1 MPRHPNV
8 TDEAIIQMYTS
19 EVPFKEMM
27 ILTGLT
33 DRALRN
39 VMYKHGITMNRA
51 QSSGQPRKNRVNE
64 DFFTIWSH
72 EMAWVLGI
80 LVTDGH
86 IDKIN
91 HSICFSQKDERILR
105 IIAKYMAA
113 DYVLTPFGNT
123 KKTPTLII
131 HSKKMKQDLELLG
144 ITPCKS
150 LTVPFPKVP
159 EQFLSS
165 FVRGVIDGD
174 GWVGHEG
181 YQMNVTS
188 ASESF
193 AIKLLKVFHS
203 WELNSDIKQHVS
215 QNGNTIYRIWVRGK
229 NSLQRLSGIIYQY
242 TGNDDF
248 IISKRISMTQHSK
261 HPFYHEDLSE
271 NSKWSIIGNKIV
283 HVSNSN
289 RISFRTN
296 VSKRILEELKKLAI
310 KHNTKINHLIENGLT
325 NMLLQDEL
333 SWNQIT
339 KSMDRIQYKT
349 TYDKDLLL
357 NLKAFAKERD
367 LYINELIELSVQFI
381 DIKKSRGDSSEI

>member
-33 DRALRN
+33 DRAIRN

-64 DFFTIWSH
+64 NFFKIWSH

-91 HSICFSQKDERILR
+91 HSICFSQKDEHILR

-131 HSKKMKQDLELLG
+131 HSKKMKQDLEHLG
-144 ITPCKS
+144 ITSRKS
-150 LTVPFPKVP
+150 LTVPFPNVP
-159 EQFLSS
+159 EKYLSS

-181 YQMNVTS
+181 YQVNVTS

-193 AIKLLKVFHS
+193 ANKLLEVFHS

-215 QNGNTIYRIWVRGK
+215 QKGNTIYRIWVRGK
-229 NSLQRLSGIIYQY
+229 NSLQRLSGIIYKY

-248 IISKRISMTQHSK
+248 VISKRISMTQHSK
-261 HPFYHEDLSE
+261 HRFYHEDLSE
-271 NSKWSIIGNKIV
+271 NSKWRIIGNKIV

-296 VSKRILEELKKLAI
+296 VSKRILEELKKMAL

-333 SWNQIT
+333 PW
-339 KSMDRIQYKT
+339 KR
-349 TYDKDLLL
+349 
-357 NLKAFAKERD
+357 A
-367 LYINELIELSVQFI
+367 
-381 DIKKSRGDSSEI
+381 

>member
-1 MPRHPNV
+1 MPRHPNI

-33 DRALRN
+33 DRAIRN
-39 VMYKHGITMNRA
+39 VMYKHGISMNRA
-51 QSSGQPRKNRVNE
+51 QFSGQPRKNKVNE
-64 DFFTIWSH
+64 DFFSVWSH

-113 DYVLTPFGNT
+113 DYVLTPFGKT

-131 HSKKMKQDLELLG
+131 HSKKMKLDLEHLG
-144 ITPCKS
+144 ITPRKS
-150 LTVPFPKVP
+150 LTVPFPNVP
-159 EQFLSS
+159 EKYLSS

-181 YQMNVTS
+181 YQVNVTS

-193 AIKLLKVFHS
+193 ATKLLEVFHS
-203 WELNSDIKQHVS
+203 WDLNSDIKQHIS

-229 NSLQRLSGIIYQY
+229 ISLQRLSGIIYNY
-242 TGNDDF
+242 TIDDF
-248 IISKRISMTQHSK
+248 IISKRISMTQHNK

-271 NSKWSIIGNKIV
+271 NSKWRIIGNKIV

-296 VSKRILEELKKLAI
+296 VSRSILEEIKNLALKQ
-310 KHNTKINHLIENGLT
+310 NTKVNHLIENGLT

-333 SWNQIT
+333 PLNQIT

-349 TYDKDLLL
+349 TYDKELLL
-357 NLKAFAKERD
+357 TLKAFAKERD
-367 LYINELIELSVQFI
+367 LYINELIELSIHFI
-381 DIKKSRGDSSEI
+381 DIKKSRGDSNKI

>member
-159 EQFLSS
+159 EQYLSS

-174 GWVGHEG
+174 GWVQKNG
-181 YQMNVTS
+181 YVMNVTS
-188 ASESF
+188 ASELF
-193 AIKLLKVFHS
+193 AKELLKVFTYWNLRS
-203 WELNSDIKQHVS
+203 EITEEYTKLNRSV
-215 QNGNTIYRIWVRGK
+215 YRIWVKGK
-229 NSLQRLSGIIYQY
+229 YDIPKLAEIIYKNAKENTITHKRERMTQRLNEMKQKNQGVI
-242 TGNDDF
+242 N
-248 IISKRISMTQHSK
+248 
-261 HPFYHEDLSE
+261 
-271 NSKWSIIGNKIV
+271 
-283 HVSNSN
+283 
-289 RISFRTN
+289 N
-296 VSKRILEELKKLAI
+296 VE
-310 KHNTKINHLIENGLT
+310 
-325 NMLLQDEL
+325 
-333 SWNQIT
+333 
-339 KSMDRIQYKT
+339 
-349 TYDKDLLL
+349 
-357 NLKAFAKERD
+357 
-367 LYINELIELSVQFI
+367 INE
-381 DIKKSRGDSSEI
+381 R